1 MWSRSRKPCRGLC
14 VVGGGASA
22 DDAVVCWSIHCLRRL
37 SITNKAHFIT
47 LPSPLSMSLSHR
59 GAEVKGGLK
68 ENGSPP
74 LERQGRWENPTKPT
88 SEPGL
93 KVMDP
98 DLPYSRSAI
107 LHLS

>member
-1 MWSRSRKPCRGLC
+1 MVRLPAARARHLADAVALTQAVPWALRGGGRRFSRRRSR
-14 VVGGGASA
+14 
-22 DDAVVCWSIHCLRRL
+22 IHCLRRL

-74 LERQGRWENPTKPT
+74 LERQGRWENPTKT
-88 SEPGL
+88 NVGT
-93 KVMDP
+93 
-98 DLPYSRSAI
+98 RA
-107 LHLS
+107 